1 MTDSL
6 TWLAEPESIAYGGYS
21 VVLARGLESEEL
33 VARIVEGLPGRTARP
48 LGELTAEDLVE
59 DHELEFAGDFE
70 GIALHHGRSGDLA
83 FAVAYGYW
91 QGELGVR
98 PEVSR
103 GGAEVFHVE
112 FEEENGKP
120 VPPFF
125 AAHRDGRQICHL
137 NLHLDHTWGSGEVEG
152 EPATAAALT
161 AELAAVGLPD
171 PDRPGADLHRACLE
185 VLGRH
190 FGLTLPRALVRE
202 AALPAVLLETG

>member
-1 MTDSL
+1 MTDAL
-6 TWLAEPESIAYGGYS
+6 TWLAELESIAYGGYS
-21 VVLARGLESEEL
+21 VVLARGLEPEEL
-33 VARIVEGLPGRTARP
+33 AARLAEGLPERTARP
-48 LGELTAEDLVE
+48 LDELTAEDLVE
-59 DHELEFAGDFE
+59 EYELEFAGGIED
-70 GIALHHGRSGDLA
+70 IALHHGRSGDLA

-91 QGELGVR
+91 QGELSVR

-103 GGAEVFHVE
+103 GGAEVYHLE

-125 AAHRDGRQICHL
+125 SAHRDGREVCSL
-137 NLHLDHTWGSGEVEG
+137 NLHLDPSWGPGDVQG

-171 PDRPGADLHRACLE
+171 HDRAGDDLHRTCLE

-190 FGLTLPRALVRE
+190 FGLTLPRDLVRE
-202 AALPAVLLETG
+202 AELPALLLETD